1 MMTKGWIRLHR
12 SMLEWEW
19 YDEVNTK
26 SVFLHLLLTA
36 SIQEVEWHG
45 ILIPRGGRIVSLRTL
60 VRELNLSMQKIRT
73 ALQHLEKTGEITKT
87 SHGNYTVIKLN
98 QFDHYQQDCYD
109 PTEQQHRTNN
119 APTKNQHHN
128 NNNNNN
134 KNNNNDKKERE
145 TRARIPSIDEV
156 RAFCLDRQSKINP
169 EKFFSFYEASG
180 WQRGG
185 QPIHDWKALVRVW
198 EVREDEFERNAKPR
212 SDEEQMSQAEIDEM
226 NDYLSLVNR
235 CLH

>member
-19 YDEVNTK
+19 YDDVNTK

-36 SIQEVEWHG
+36 ALQPVRWHG
-45 ILIPRGGRIVSLRTL
+45 IQIPRGGRFIT
-60 VRELNLSMQKIRT
+60 RELLAKEVNLSEQKVRT
-73 ALQHLEKTGEITKT
+73 ALLHLQKSGEITITTQSKKT
-87 SHGNYTVIKLN
+87 VVLVNN
-98 QFDHYQQDCYD
+98 FDRYQTDHHES
-109 PTEQQHRTNN
+109 TEKQPEINRDATASPPQY
-119 APTKNQHHN
+119 K
-128 NNNNNN
+128 NN
-134 KNNNNDKKERE
+134 KKEKNKNEKERE

-185 QPIHDWKALVRVW
+185 QPIHDWKALVRVC